1 MVDLFEKFSKFSN
14 KIAIY
19 ENDVSYTYEDLINKI
34 NIYYDKFANLSNEVV
49 AINLAPSSDFIAIIF
64 ALSLRKSIILPMVEY
79 DENKLE
85 FAKFIITKNNIKVLN
100 NKNTHSLIQNLQ
112 SKKRSGLILY
122 SSATTGK
129 AKSMLH
135 DFDNMI
141 ENFHNKNEK
150 SYNLLLLLFIDHIG
164 GIDCILRTL
173 FEGASISI
181 PKNLTPKEILKCIEK
196 YKVDIL
202 PTTPTML
209 NLLILSGE
217 IPKHDISSLK
227 IITYGAETMSEEL
240 LKRVNLT
247 FKNIKIFQ
255 KFGTSE
261 TGSFSTKNLSN
272 DTLFI
277 KIDDNN
283 VSYKIVDN
291 ELYLKTNT
299 QILGY
304 LNTDKSLENGWF
316 KTGDIVVKKGE
327 YLQIVGRKKEIINI
341 GGNKVLPFEVEN
353 AIMKLSGIKDV
364 VAYAKDSLITGQM
377 LCVDV
382 VADENITKKDIINIC
397 KNNLQKHK
405 IPTQINLKKEINIS
419 QRYKKQR
426 L

>member
-1 MVDLFEKFSKFSN
+1 MVDLFDKFSKFDN

-19 ENDVSYTYEDLINKI
+19 EKDNLYTYSDLINKI
-34 NIYYDKFANLSNEVV
+34 RFYYDKFANLSNEVV

-85 FAKFIITKNNIKVLN
+85 FAKFIITKNNIKTLDN
-100 NKNTHSLIQNLQ
+100 QNTHQLIQNLQ
-112 SKKRSGLILY
+112 SKNRSGLILY

-141 ENFHNKNEK
+141 ENFYDKNEK

-181 PKNLTPKEILKCIEK
+181 AQNLTPKEILKCVEK
-196 YKVDIL
+196 YKVSII

-217 IPKHDISSLK
+217 IPKHNISSLK

-247 FKNIKIFQ
+247 FKDVKIFQ

-272 DTLFI
+272 DSLFI
-277 KIDDNN
+277 KIDDKN
-283 VSYKIVDN
+283 VSYKIIDN

-304 LNTDKSLENGWF
+304 LNTDEKLENGWF
-316 KTGDIVVKKGE
+316 KTGDIVVKSGK
-327 YLQIVGRKKEIINI
+327 YLQIIGRKKEVINI
-341 GGNKVLPFEVEN
+341 GGNKVLPSEIEN
-353 AIMKLSGIKDV
+353 TIMKLIGIKDV
-364 VAYAKDSLITGQM
+364 VAYGKESLITGQM
-377 LCVDV
+377 LCVDII
-382 VADENITKKDIINIC
+382 ADENITKKDIIDIC
-397 KNNLQKHK
+397 KNNLEKHK
-405 IPTQINLKKEINIS
+405 IPTQINLKQEIRINH
-419 QRYKKQR
+419 RYKKQR